1 MDQVDQAYLDELLAS
16 GGQMQDS
23 NSNPEFRD
31 SGSELSYEGIKEL
44 AKSMGRGNRDLD
56 MKVVMTFLQVCYK
69 IEIRYYINDEFFFV
83 VFVKNVG

>member
-1 MDQVDQAYLDELLAS
+1 MQGFRNDFQEAMDQVDQAYLDELLAS

-23 NSNPEFRD
+23 NSNTEFRD

-56 MKVVMTFLQVCYK
+56 MKVVMTFLQVC
-69 IEIRYYINDEFFFV
+69 
-83 VFVKNVG
+83 